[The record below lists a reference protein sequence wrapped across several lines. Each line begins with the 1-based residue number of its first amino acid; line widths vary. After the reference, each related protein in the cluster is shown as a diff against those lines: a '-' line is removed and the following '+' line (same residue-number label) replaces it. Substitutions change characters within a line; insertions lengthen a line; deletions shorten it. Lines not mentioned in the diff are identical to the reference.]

1 LRAGTTG
8 AASGVLA
15 SDDLAPTVRARNLR
29 EAALVSELWRPF
41 TFEFF
46 RNGLVVATVAGALCA
61 LVGSYVVL
69 RHLSSIGH
77 GLSHAVLAGFAIGSV
92 AGFSPVLGAGAW
104 GLGSALLIGRTGA
117 DSRRRRLSADAA
129 VAVVSIT
136 SFALGLAL
144 LQAFGTPAR
153 SADAV
158 LFGNVLG
165 VDRTEVVVVA
175 LVALA
180 VAVAVVVRFR
190 ALLFAAFDPE
200 VAAVSG
206 LHVGR
211 VDALLMVVLTL
222 AVLVSMSVL
231 GVTLV
236 AAAIVTPAAA
246 ARLLTDSFQ
255 RMVVIAVVLGAA
267 GGFVGMVV
275 SYHLDIA
282 SGPVI
287 VLTDAAAFGGA
298 WLIDR
303 LRARGAARSDAARPD
318 AALSDVSVRAPS

>member
-1 LRAGTTG
+1 
-8 AASGVLA
+8 
-15 SDDLAPTVRARNLR
+15 
-29 EAALVSELWRPF
+29 VSELWRPF

-46 RNGLVVATVAGALCA
+46 RNGLVVATVAGAVCA
-61 LVGSYVVL
+61 LVGCYVVL

-77 GLSHAVLAGFAIGSV
+77 GLSHAVLAGFAIGSI

-104 GLGSALLIGRTGA
+104 GFGSALLIGRTG
-117 DSRRRRLSADAA
+117 RRRRLSADAA

-144 LQAFGTPAR
+144 LQAFDTPAR

-165 VDRTEVVVVA
+165 VDRTEVLLVLLAA
-175 LVALA
+175 LAIA
-180 VAVAVVVRFR
+180 VAVGLRFR

-206 LHVGR
+206 LRVGR

-246 ARLLTDSFQ
+246 ARLLTNSFQ
-255 RMVVIAVVLGAA
+255 RMVAIAVVVGAT

-287 VLTDAAAFGGA
+287 VLTDAVVFGAA
-298 WLIDR
+298 WTIDR
-303 LRARGAARSDAARPD
+303 VRSRRSRRHRSSATDRDDHAGPDRVAPAA
-318 AALSDVSVRAPS
+318 

>member
-1 LRAGTTG
+1 
-8 AASGVLA
+8 
-15 SDDLAPTVRARNLR
+15 
-29 EAALVSELWRPF
+29 VSELWRPF
-41 TFEFF
+41 AFEFF

-77 GLSHAVLAGFAIGSV
+77 GLSHAVLAGFAVGSV

-104 GLGSALLIGRTGA
+104 GLGSALLIGRTG
-117 DSRRRRLSADAA
+117 RRRRLGADAA

-144 LQAFGTPAR
+144 LQAFDTPVR

-165 VDRTEVVVVA
+165 VGRTDVAVVTGVAVV
-175 LVALA
+175 
-180 VAVAVVVRFR
+180 VAVAVGARFR

-200 VAAVSG
+200 VAAASG

-255 RMVVIAVVLGAA
+255 RMVAIAVVIGAG

-287 VLTDAAAFGGA
+287 VLTDAVAFAGA
-298 WLIDR
+298 WTVDR
-303 LRARGAARSDAARPD
+303 LRTRSRCGAGCGMRSPGTRSGSGPVRPG
-318 AALSDVSVRAPS
+318 RPRR